1 VFKTV
6 KNEYHWPNN
15 GFTVTLQSACKNI
28 NRTIFARQLVNGWV
42 TVVDKVS
49 NKPKRAIVLPWDRHV
64 LGEWNNLFFFTYE
77 IRNVPFN
84 IQFYIAIYHWP
95 NNGFTVTLQSA

>member
-1 VFKTV
+1 MVVIFLRHFSYLIKT
-6 KNEYHWPNN
+6 NE
-15 GFTVTLQSACKNI
+15 SE

-49 NKPKRAIVLPWDRHV
+49 ISLKGDIVLPWDRQV
-64 LGEWNNLFFFTYE
+64 LGEWNHLFFFTYE

-84 IQFYIAIYHWP
+84 IQFYITIILLDFP
-95 NNGFTVTLQSA
+95 